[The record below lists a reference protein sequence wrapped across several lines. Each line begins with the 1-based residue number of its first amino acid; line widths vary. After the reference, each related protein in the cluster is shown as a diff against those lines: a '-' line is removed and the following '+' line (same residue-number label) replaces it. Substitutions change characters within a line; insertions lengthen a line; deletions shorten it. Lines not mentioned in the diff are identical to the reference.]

1 MMVDFAALGECMAEL
16 WANDPLET
24 ATVLR
29 RGFGGDTLNA
39 TAAAAK
45 MGVRTAY
52 ITALGDDPFGAH
64 IRAGLLGLG
73 IDTTKIVAK
82 PGRNTGLYLVDVDSE
97 GERRFHY
104 YRAGSA
110 ASAFEPEDLDLDWL
124 RRLRMLHV
132 SGISQAISPT
142 MRAAVRLAAETVA
155 EAGGMVSFD
164 TNYRPRLWPS
174 PAAAREALEELPSPS
189 LFAPSESDLE
199 VLYAGETIETLA
211 ARFRQRGSQVVLV
224 KAGDRGSY
232 LDSDEHA
239 GWVPAP
245 RVRRVRDTT
254 AAGDAAVG
262 VMAAGIL
269 RGVPLRQAALLAN
282 RAAAFAVRRRGS
294 VASLPSA
301 KDIGFPA

>member
-1 MMVDFAALGECMAEL
+1 MMVEFAALGECMAEL
-16 WANDPLET
+16 WANEPLET
-24 ATVLR
+24 ANSLR

-39 TAAAAK
+39 TAACSL

-52 ITALGDDPFGAH
+52 ISALGDDPFGAH
-64 IRAGLLGLG
+64 IRAGLGDLG
-73 IDTTKIVAK
+73 IDASKIVVK

-110 ASAFEPEDLDLDWL
+110 ASTFGPEDLDLAWL
-124 RRLRMLHV
+124 RRARMLHV
-132 SGISQAISPT
+132 SGISQAISAS
-142 MRAAVRLAAETVA
+142 MRAAVRVATETVV
-155 EAGGMVSFD
+155 EAGGMVCFD

-174 PAAAREALEELPSPS
+174 PAAARAALEELPPPA

-199 VLYAGETIETLA
+199 VLYAGESIEALA
-211 ARFRQRGSQVVLV
+211 ARFRERGSRVVLV
-224 KAGDRGSY
+224 KAGERGSY
-232 LDSDEHA
+232 LDSDEHR
-239 GWVPAP
+239 GWIAAP

-269 RGVPLRQAALLAN
+269 RGLALRQAALLAN

-301 KDIGFPA
+301 KDIGFPP